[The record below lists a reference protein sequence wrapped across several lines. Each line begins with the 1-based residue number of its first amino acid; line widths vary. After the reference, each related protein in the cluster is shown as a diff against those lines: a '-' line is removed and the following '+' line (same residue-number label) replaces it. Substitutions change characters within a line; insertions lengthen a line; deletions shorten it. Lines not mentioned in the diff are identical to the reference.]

1 MARIK
6 IHKKSDNEI
15 LIFQKGKE
23 FLTTSLDIA
32 EKFDKRHDHVLTKIE
47 EMRKSLQKDV
57 PYFREMSQLDSY
69 GREQKMY
76 EITRDGFSLLVM
88 GFAEKKH

>member
-15 LIFQKGKE
+15 LI
-23 FLTTSLDIA
+23 
-32 EKFDKRHDHVLTKIE
+32 
-47 EMRKSLQKDV
+47 
-57 PYFREMSQLDSY
+57 SQLDSY